1 MGKVNKYIIGIGCSW
16 TQGEGGY
23 PDEIVQKYNG
33 RVQHHFRQPGNHES
47 EIAHYEIENSWVN
60 QLARDHF
67 PDHTPLNL
75 GIKGI
80 GNRAAVHQLHFV
92 DKVDWDNSTG
102 IIVFMLSGF
111 ERFDFF
117 NEHPMHDDYYTDG
130 YSDDTFA
137 HHKWRTMWPYPN
149 DGDESPLWDVYARML
164 WSEQFQACEQLM
176 ALLDLQTFCKAHNF
190 KLVVANGF
198 NQYHE
203 GVINYLKEHAGTLA
217 DKFDWSNYIHNT
229 TDYEAFMEKL
239 VQLDG
244 KLDDW
249 RQYYTFY
256 RSLPYPS
263 EYLTNCDG
271 SHPTIKGYKV
281 IADELA
287 AFIKYKGYA

>member
-1 MGKVNKYIIGIGCSW
+1 MGKYIVGIGCSW

-60 QLARDHF
+60 QLCRDHF

-80 GNRAAVHQLHFV
+80 GNRAAVHQLYFV
-92 DKVDWDNSTG
+92 DNIDWNTSEG
-102 IIVFMLSGF
+102 IIIFMLSGF

-117 NEHPMHDDYYTDG
+117 NQTPMHDDYYTDG

-137 HHKWRTMWPYPN
+137 HHKWRTMWPYPI
-149 DGDESPLWDVYARML
+149 ESTEGPLWDVYGRML
-164 WSEQFQACEQLM
+164 WSEQFQACEQMM
-176 ALLDLQTFCKAHNF
+176 ALLDLQIFAKAHNF
-190 KLVVANGF
+190 KLIVANGF
-198 NQYHE
+198 NQYHDLI
-203 GVINYLKEHAGTLA
+203 GYLKEHAGTLV
-217 DKFDWSNYIHNT
+217 DKFDWSSYIHNT
-229 TDYEAFMEKL
+229 TEYTSFMQRL
-239 VQLDG
+239 VELDG
-244 KLDDW
+244 KLSNW
-249 RQYYTFY
+249 HEYYNFY
-256 RSLPYPS
+256 KKLDKPS

-271 SHPTIKGYKV
+271 AHPTIKGYKV

-287 AFIKYKGYA
+287 TFIRKMMDK